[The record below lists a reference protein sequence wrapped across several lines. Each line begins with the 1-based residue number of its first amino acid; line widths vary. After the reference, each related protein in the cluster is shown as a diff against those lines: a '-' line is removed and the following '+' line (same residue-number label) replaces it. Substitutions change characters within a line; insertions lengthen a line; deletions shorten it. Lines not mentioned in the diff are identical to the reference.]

1 MKIIPRHF
9 YERDVVDVARDL
21 LGKLLVREIEGKR
34 LVGKIVEVEAYRG
47 RDDPASHAYRGRT
60 KRNEVMFGKPGLAYI
75 YLAYGVNWCLNI
87 TAEPE
92 GEPAAVLIRAVEPL
106 EGVEEMTVN
115 RGVNSIKDL
124 TSGPGRL
131 TKAFRINGSL
141 NGWDVTKGE
150 LLYVTHPGKEE
161 NFEIGV
167 SARIGIRVGLDK
179 PWRFFIKNNPFVSR

>member
-1 MKIIPRHF
+1 MKVIPRRF

-106 EGVEEMTVN
+106 EGLEDMMTN
-115 RGVNSIKDL
+115 RGVNSIKNL
-124 TSGPGRL
+124 TNGPGKL
-131 TKAFRINGSL
+131 TKAFKIDGSL
-141 NGWDVTKGE
+141 NGWDMTRGE
-150 LLYVTHPGKEE
+150 LLYVTYPDKKED
-161 NFEIGV
+161 FEIGV
-167 SARIGIRVGLDK
+167 SARIGIKAGLDK
-179 PWRFFIKNNPFVSR
+179 LWRFFIKDNPFVSR

>member
-1 MKIIPRHF
+1 MKVIPRRF

-21 LGKLLVREIEGKR
+21 LGKLLVREVEGKR
-34 LVGKIVEVEAYRG
+34 LVGRIVEVEAYRG

-60 KRNEVMFGKPGLAYI
+60 KRNEIMFGKPGLAYV

-106 EGVEEMTVN
+106 EGVKEMMAN
-115 RGVNSIKDL
+115 RGVHNIKNL
-124 TSGPGRL
+124 TNGPGRL
-131 TKAFRINGSL
+131 TKAFKIDGSL

-150 LLYVTHPGKEE
+150 LLYMAYPGKEE

-179 PWRFFIKNNPFVSR
+179 PWRFFIKDNPFVSR

>member
-1 MKIIPRHF
+1 MKVILRRF

-21 LGKLLVREIEGKR
+21 LGKLLVREVEGKR
-34 LVGKIVEVEAYRG
+34 LVGRIVEVEAYRG

-87 TAEPE
+87 TSEPE

-106 EGVEEMTVN
+106 EGIEEMMAN
-115 RGVNSIKDL
+115 RQVSNLKNL
-124 TSGPGRL
+124 TNGPGKL
-131 TKAFRINGSL
+131 TKAFKIDGSL

-150 LLYVTHPGKEE
+150 ILYIVYPDEE
-161 NFEIGV
+161 EEFEIGV
-167 SARIGIRVGLDK
+167 SARIGIKVGLDK

>member
-1 MKIIPRHF
+1 MKVILRRF

-21 LGKLLVREIEGKR
+21 LGKLLVREVEGKR
-34 LVGKIVEVEAYRG
+34 LVGRIVEVEAYRG

-87 TAEPE
+87 TSEPE

-106 EGVEEMTVN
+106 EGIEEMMAN
-115 RGVNSIKDL
+115 RQVSNLKNL
-124 TSGPGRL
+124 TNGPGKL
-131 TKAFRINGSL
+131 TKAFKIDRSL

-150 LLYVTHPGKEE
+150 ILYIVYPDEE
-161 NFEIGV
+161 EEFEIGV
-167 SARIGIRVGLDK
+167 SARIGIKFGLDK

>member
-1 MKIIPRHF
+1 MKVILRRF

-21 LGKLLVREIEGKR
+21 LGKLLVREVEGKR
-34 LVGKIVEVEAYRG
+34 LVGRIVEVEAYRG

-87 TAEPE
+87 TSEPE

-106 EGVEEMTVN
+106 EGIEEMMAN
-115 RGVNSIKDL
+115 RQVSNLKNL
-124 TSGPGRL
+124 TNGPGKL
-131 TKAFRINGSL
+131 TKAFKIDGSL

-150 LLYVTHPGKEE
+150 ILYIVYPDEE
-161 NFEIGV
+161 EEFEIGV
-167 SARIGIRVGLDK
+167 SARIGIKFGLDK